1 MQKLKILILL
11 LAAISILV
19 LPGCKERG
27 SYGEIYVPIDKQK
40 SSDETPAQGNTS
52 NNTQPSSSEN
62 IPKDQNYEI
71 YGLVKNPY
79 NDVDP
84 IGWTDGSKYG
94 LDKITM
100 AEEYSARSVMKNHD
114 LDVAIRVLKGMRLTS
129 GGVPFGLLNEI
140 IPAGRRL
147 DSDDLRLGWIDIDED
162 ISSVIG
168 KLGEPY
174 KIEDKN
180 GEKIYFFGSPE
191 SSDYKGAVMEL
202 TVKDSHVS
210 SIVSCG
216 AGITT
221 PRGISA
227 CGKLSSTIDASSSYH
242 DTRADVMSYYGVI
255 GYTTTD
261 YEDMELI
268 EYTVNSKKGQ
278 PCILRFAV
286 NKADQYIY
294 YISIRHK

>member
-11 LAAISILV
+11 LAAISIFV
-19 LPGCKERG
+19 LPGCKERD

-71 YGLVKNPY
+71 YGLIKNPY

-129 GGVPFGLLNEI
+129 GGVPFGLSNEI

-168 KLGEPY
+168 KLGEPQ

-180 GEKIYFFGSPE
+180 GEKVYFFGLPN
-191 SSDYKGAVMEL
+191 YKAEMEI
-202 TVKDSHVS
+202 TVKDSSVNM
-210 SIVSCG
+210 IVYSG
-216 AGITT
+216 NTIET
-221 PRGISA
+221 PRGITA
-227 CGKLSSTIDASSSYH
+227 CGKLVLGKNHSPSDLPN
-242 DTRADVMSYYGVI
+242 TRTNVMTLYGI
-255 GYTTTD
+255 GYTSTD

-278 PCILRFAV
+278 PCILRFAI
-286 NKADQYIY
+286 NKADQYVY